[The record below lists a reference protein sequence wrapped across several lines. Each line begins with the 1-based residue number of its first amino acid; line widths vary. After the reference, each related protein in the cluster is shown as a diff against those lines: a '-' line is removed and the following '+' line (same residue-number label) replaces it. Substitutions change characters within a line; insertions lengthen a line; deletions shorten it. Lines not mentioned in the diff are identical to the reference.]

1 MSDKQTLP
9 RTLTGLVESNKME
22 QTITVRIE
30 RQVSHALYGK
40 YIKRSTKVHAHD
52 AKNECNIGDLV
63 IVRECRPLS
72 KTKCWELVEIKER
85 AAQ

>member
-1 MSDKQTLP
+1 MSTKQTLP
-9 RTLTGLVESNKME
+9 RTLTGIVESNKME
-22 QTITVRIE
+22 QTITVRIQ
-30 RQVSHALYGK
+30 RQVSHPLYGK

-52 AKNECNIGDLV
+52 EKNDCNIGDLV
-63 IVRECRPLS
+63 VIRECRPLS

>member
-1 MSDKQTLP
+1 MSDNTTSA
-9 RTLTGLVESNKME
+9 RTLTGFVTSNKME
-22 QTITVRIE
+22 QTIVVCVE
-30 RQVSHALYGK
+30 RKVKHPLYGK
-40 YIKRSTKVHAHD
+40 YIKRSTKIHAHD
-52 AKNECNIGDLV
+52 ANNECNIGDLV

>member
-1 MSDKQTLP
+1 MSTKQTLP

-22 QTITVRIE
+22 QTITVRIQ
-30 RQVSHALYGK
+30 RQVSHPLYGK

-52 AKNECNIGDLV
+52 EKNDCNIGDLV
-63 IVRECRPLS
+63 VIRECRPLS